1 MTKKLLIISGG
12 MVLLIVVFSIWRF
25 VNSKPM
31 EPVDWQ
37 ISETKQIPK
46 IIFFQP
52 GIDSLEALM
61 KAGFDKDFVS
71 ALSTDLAKANFVMN
85 WSHGLWSHNGD
96 NDPGT
101 TNPKTILE
109 KAQAGDKFRCV
120 EYSVMT
126 VAAARS
132 VGLNA
137 RVVGLR
143 TREIETAD
151 YGAGHVVA
159 EIYLTDLKK
168 WIMVD
173 AQWSLIPIID
183 GTPVHAAELAASLGK
198 KNIQFMNSKG
208 EIISDASYL
217 SWISPYLYYIAFRID
232 QRLNV
237 NPRSQDQL
245 ILIPKGAK
253 IPEKFQNKPI
263 SGIVFP
269 VFAPTSVYTL

>member
-1 MTKKLLIISGG
+1 MTNIQLIVSGS
-12 MVLLIVVFSIWRF
+12 MVLLIIVVFLIWRF
-25 VNSKPM
+25 VNLKPM
-31 EPVDWQ
+31 ETVDWQ
-37 ISETKQIPK
+37 ISETKEIPK

-52 GIDSLEALM
+52 GIDSLEALT
-61 KAGFDKDFVS
+61 KAGFDKDVVS

-101 TNPKTILE
+101 TNPKMILE

-173 AQWSLIPIID
+173 AQWALIPFVD
-183 GTPVHAAELAASLGK
+183 GTPAPAAELAASLGK

-208 EIISDASYL
+208 EIIRDENYL
-217 SWISPYLYYIAFRID
+217 SWISPYLYYIAFRIIND
-232 QRLNV
+232 L
-237 NPRSQDQL
+237 
-245 ILIPKGAK
+245 
-253 IPEKFQNKPI
+253 
-263 SGIVFP
+263 
-269 VFAPTSVYTL
+269 T